1 MIGLNRVDYHNIQCT
16 IESALSNAN
25 LKVQCFFPEQHAE
38 PADKVG
44 QTVASLIKSGASTET
59 LCSYIQDAVK
69 QLPAS
74 QANGTH
80 NA

>member
-1 MIGLNRVDYHNIQCT
+1 MLDSIAFQNIQYV
-16 IESALSNAN
+16 IEKALSNAD
-25 LKVQCFFPEQHAE
+25 LKVQCSFPEQNAE

-44 QTVASLIKSGASTET
+44 QTVASLIKSGASAET